1 MIGTTSAPVGAIRS
15 FVVAGASAILAPAF
29 LASSALAQGADLP
42 RRLVAPDPTG
52 SAGAPKAQGAVPSG
66 AAALPKILLTGYW
79 PPTNEM
85 VRRFSTNPAKNPLGW
100 IGGNWEN
107 RGYDVHAY
115 FPEFSPPTCTSCG
128 KGTGDLEV
136 DYQDTSNDFWSIA
149 NGLDPIAVITF
160 SRGKVGV
167 TWEVEM
173 NQFNRATW
181 VNDYL
186 APLQPTPAPP
196 DASVPAGFLRLST
209 LPVQDIVNDVVAAN
223 LGLSPFIC
231 FTQDGGG
238 FLSEFIAYHG
248 VWYQSIHQSPTADD
262 WCVAAGHVHV
272 GTQISWP
279 VATLAAEV
287 TLRSVIDHVDAVRA
301 ATVCQADLGYGGP
314 GTATLKICG
323 DALGTG
329 GSADLRLSNAPAS
342 TPIVFFAG
350 AFSNPTPLGLGTFV
364 PLPFAISFSF
374 STNAQGEIFIP
385 GIPGG
390 GGPVSVYLQA
400 LYGDGS
406 LPGGIGFSNALQIQL
421 LP

>member
-1 MIGTTSAPVGAIRS
+1 MFDAPSPRIVFVRRSTLALSLGAIL
-15 FVVAGASAILAPAF
+15 GLI
-29 LASSALAQGADLP
+29 ASSEASAQGADLE
-42 RRLVAPDPTG
+42 RRLVGPDPSQKATHQKAPG
-52 SAGAPKAQGAVPSG
+52 SIPTG
-66 AAALPKILLTGYW
+66 AAPRPKILLTGYW

-85 VRRFSTNPAKNPLGW
+85 IRRFSTNPAKNPQGW
-100 IGGNWEN
+100 IGSNWEN

-115 FPEFSPPTCTSCG
+115 FPEFSPPTCSSCG

-167 TWEVEM
+167 TWEAEM
-173 NQFNRATW
+173 NQYNRATW
-181 VNDYL
+181 INDYL

-196 DASVPAGFLRLST
+196 DASVPAGYLRLST
-209 LPVQDIVNDVVAAN
+209 LPVQDIVNDVAAAN
-223 LGLSPFIC
+223 LGLSPYIC

-248 VWYQSIHQSPTADD
+248 VWYQSIHESPTADD

-287 TLRSVIDHVDAVRA
+287 TLRSVIDHVDSIVA
-301 ATVCQADLGYGGP
+301 ATVCQTDLGYGGP
-314 GTATLKICG
+314 GNATLKLCG
-323 DALGTG
+323 APLGTG
-329 GSADLRLSNAPAS
+329 GVADLRLANAPPS

-350 AFSNPTPLGLGTFV
+350 AFSNPSPLGLGTFV
-364 PLPFAISFSF
+364 PLPFAISFSLP
-374 STNAQGEIFIP
+374 TNPQGEILIE
-385 GIPGG
+385 GVPGG
-390 GGPVSVYLQA
+390 GGPVNVYLQA
-400 LYGDGS
+400 LYADGT
-406 LPGGIGFSNALQIQL
+406 LQGGIGFSNALQIQL